1 MAIEFLE
8 RMRVLAETE
17 LVSDRL
23 VLEPLRVDHAPALFQ
38 GLSEPGLYRFIPREP
53 HMDEAAL
60 RARFERIATRGGAGG
75 DAVWLNWAMRLRDGD
90 YCGQFE
96 ATASADGAVDI
107 AYFVFAPMQGR
118 GLATEA
124 GATVIAALQ
133 RGGARLI
140 GASLDT
146 RNLASAALVERLGL
160 RRVALVE
167 GADFFKG
174 ASSDEFRY
182 ELAVPPAGPAAH

>member
-1 MAIEFLE
+1 MDSLFLQ
-8 RMRVLAETE
+8 RMRALAEMA
-17 LVSDRL
+17 LSSDRL
-23 VLEPLRVDHAPALFQ
+23 TLEPLRADHAPGLFA
-38 GLSEPGLYRFIPREP
+38 GLSDPDLYRLIPQDP
-53 HMDEAAL
+53 PQDLTAL
-60 RARFERIATRGGAGG
+60 RTRFERIARRGGERG
-75 DAVWLNWAMRLRDGD
+75 DEVWLNWAMRLRDGD

-96 ATASADGAVDI
+96 ATAMADGAVDI

-124 GATVIAALQ
+124 GASVIAAL
-133 RGGARLI
+133 RASGARLI

-146 RNLASAALVERLGL
+146 RNAASAALLERLGL
-160 RRVALVE
+160 QRVAIVA

-182 ELAVPPAGPAAH
+182 ELTLPQDGSPA